1 MKNEPRR
8 PLGKAGFT
16 LVEVMVGLV
25 IALLSTAIIFQMFTV
40 FGGQR
45 RSTVSGADAQESG
58 LLSLSYVEREVRM
71 AGLGTANLN
80 CPNIRYYIEGVTPPP
95 PSGQNAV
102 SFSTIPVKITQN
114 DPVAGTDRVN
124 IFYADTK
131 YTAIPATITSDMP
144 DSSAILNVNLG
155 FGFQQNDV
163 ILVSEA
169 GKDCSII
176 QASQDGQKTGKDWN
190 VQHNPGNC
198 CKWNPPGGQNIF
210 PEPDGYDPGA
220 RLSNL
225 GAMMIF
231 DFYVQNGSLMVLDL
245 TVPVG
250 ANNPQALITDVVGMR
265 AAYGRDTDNDGTV
278 DVFDNTLPANK
289 RQVLAV
295 RLGILARSSLLE
307 KEPVSTTA
315 IAYWPG
321 GPTFTPTGAQRNY
334 RYKVYNTVVPL
345 RNVLWNQ

>member
-8 PLGKAGFT
+8 PQGKAGFT

-80 CPNIRYYIEGVTPPP
+80 CPNIRYYIDGVTPATIPP
-95 PSGQNAV
+95 A

-114 DPVAGTDRVN
+114 DPAAGTDRVN
-124 IFYADTK
+124 VFYADSK

-144 DSSAILNVNLG
+144 DSSAILNVNIG
-155 FGFQQNDV
+155 FGFSANDI
-163 ILVSEA
+163 ILVSE
-169 GKDCSII
+169 GTKDCSII

-198 CKWNPPGGQNIF
+198 CKWNPPGGHNIF
-210 PEPDGYDPGA
+210 PPPSGYDPGA

-225 GAMMIF
+225 GAMVLL
-231 DFYVQNGSLMVLDL
+231 DFYVENGNLMVRDL
-245 TVPVG
+245 TIGAG
-250 ANNPQALITDVVGMR
+250 ANNPQALIADVVGMR
-265 AAYGRDTDNDGTV
+265 AAYGRDTNNDGAV
-278 DVFDNTLPANK
+278 DVFDNVAPVNK

-295 RLGILARSSLLE
+295 RLGVVARSSLFE
-307 KEPVSTTA
+307 KEPVSTAA
-315 IAYWPG
+315 IEYWPG
-321 GPTFTPTGAQRNY
+321 GPTFTPSGSQRNY